1 MNDMDTSVCTR
12 LSDELS
18 RLKKTHSYVADVCNV
33 STKTVGRWCKN
44 VPIPADKLEL
54 LAPHGVDVLFVIYG
68 VRFTSLERFA
78 DQLGEGASLDDLI
91 SEFYKD
97 VKIFRSKLPNA
108 SGLKKEDSNQKKSD
122 TYTNLDQKSQT
133 SISDPSSATEHG
145 SLSQSEGLTQKN
157 EIINEESARYREKD
171 HKNKVGSSD
180 PTFNDKAGS
189 DIKDY
194 SAGSGSTMEAF
205 AHIPLFDV
213 KASAG
218 NGSLIHEE
226 EETDSLMFK
235 REWIYNELHSSPAN
249 LYLIYVEGESMEPAL
264 RPGDVILVDHT
275 DNIAKRDGIYVIRM
289 GESLLVKRLQR
300 LPNHRLKVTSDNP
313 AYEPFEIS
321 LDFDLQNELSIIGRV
336 VWSGRRH

>member
-97 VKIFRSKLPNA
+97 VKIFRSKLPNS

-145 SLSQSEGLTQKN
+145 SLSQS
-157 EIINEESARYREKD
+157 RM
-171 HKNKVGSSD
+171 
-180 PTFNDKAGS
+180 GS

-218 NGSLIHEE
+218 NGSVIHEE

-249 LYLIYVEGESMEPAL
+249 LYLIYVEGESMEPSL

>member
-1 MNDMDTSVCTR
+1 MR
-12 LSDELS
+12 ELEKIDLENIAG
-18 RLKKTHSYVADVCNV
+18 RLKLIRGKKSRGKFGKLIGIHPNTLANYENALRTLGADALIGLTDIGINPM
-33 STKTVGRWCKN
+33 W
-44 VPIPADKLEL
+44 
-54 LAPHGVDVLFVIYG
+54 VL
-68 VRFTSLERFA
+68 T
-78 DQLGEGASLDDLI
+78 GEGNILI
-91 SEFYKD
+91 DENELGPGFYENKQYREFYED
-97 VKIFRSKLPNA
+97 FRSHLQN
-108 SGLKKEDSNQKKSD
+108 SKKNQSIQESTSETNTYRKRDQEKK
-122 TYTNLDQKSQT
+122 
-133 SISDPSSATEHG
+133 A
-145 SLSQSEGLTQKN
+145 
-157 EIINEESARYREKD
+157 
-171 HKNKVGSSD
+171 GSSD

-194 SAGSGSTMEAF
+194 SAGTGSFMEAF

-218 NGSLIHEE
+218 NGSVVHEE
-226 EETDSLMFK
+226 EATDALMFK
-235 REWIYNELHSSPAN
+235 REWIHNELHSSPAN
-249 LYLIYVEGESMEPAL
+249 LYLIYVEGESMEPVL

-321 LDFDLQNELSIIGRV
+321 LDFDLQNEMSIIGRV